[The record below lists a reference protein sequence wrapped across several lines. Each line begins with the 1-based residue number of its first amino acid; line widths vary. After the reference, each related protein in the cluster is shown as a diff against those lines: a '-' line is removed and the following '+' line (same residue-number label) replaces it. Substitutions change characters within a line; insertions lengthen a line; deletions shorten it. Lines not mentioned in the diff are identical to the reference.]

1 MESHHHGNLQR
12 TGGLHGRR
20 SHGAFRSHVYHI
32 RPFFIHLAR
41 NLSAEGS
48 PIFTSWYMGRGRDG
62 IAVSP
67 GSKEPFRSEALIT
80 CTRCPRIR
88 RPPTRRPSV
97 RATPFISGSYVS
109 VTTSILMYRYHE
121 RNGFLKQDAAGNETV
136 TNIRLCSQPRQI
148 NSRSGAIP
156 PRPSRFPVRVRIM
169 SPLFYQDIFQNCVLL
184 QKRNSP
190 LNIKRSQS
198 MRVHLRISNPQS
210 IKFFEKKGLSSYR
223 EKNHNAS

>member
-1 MESHHHGNLQR
+1 M
-12 TGGLHGRR
+12 GLSVATYTTSGL
-20 SHGAFRSHVYHI
+20 
-32 RPFFIHLAR
+32 FFIHLAR

-136 TNIRLCSQPRQI
+136 TNIRLCPQPRQNQQPLRS
-148 NSRSGAIP
+148 NSATAFPFSRTGTYHE
-156 PRPSRFPVRVRIM
+156 PSFFIRT
-169 SPLFYQDIFQNCVLL
+169 SSKTAYYCK
-184 QKRNSP
+184 KRNSP

-223 EKNHNAS
+223 ERKKSQRILKETIPNIDFIH